1 MCLAIPAQVVAVVDA
16 PLGLVKVD
24 VSGVR
29 RNVNTLLLETIP
41 PVGAW
46 VLIHVGFAMS
56 LIDEAEA
63 LRARA
68 TLEQLGQAY
77 RSELDELRT
86 SAIQ

>member
-1 MCLAIPAQVVAVVDA
+1 MCLAIPAQVVEVLDA
-16 PLGLVKVD
+16 DLGLVKVD

-29 RNVNTLLLETIP
+29 RNVNTLLLDALP
-41 PVGAW
+41 PAGTW

-56 LIDEAEA
+56 LIDEDEA

-68 TLEQLGQAY
+68 VLESLGEAY
-77 RSELDELRT
+77 YSELDELRT